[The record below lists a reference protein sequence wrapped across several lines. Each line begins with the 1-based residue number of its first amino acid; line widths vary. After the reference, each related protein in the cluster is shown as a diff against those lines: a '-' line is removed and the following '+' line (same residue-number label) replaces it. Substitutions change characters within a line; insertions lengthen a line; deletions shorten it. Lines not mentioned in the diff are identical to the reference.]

1 MWTWTCSRDGNVTL
15 DPQLVL
21 KGSRR
26 RDGVDALVISLYARG
41 MTVRDIQAHLAE
53 IYDVT
58 VSPDLISKITDSVL
72 EEVAEW
78 QSRPLDRIWPVLFLD
93 AVVCKVRDNG
103 TVRNKAAH
111 LAVAVDTEGKK
122 EVRASGWRPPR

>member
-26 RDGVDALVISLYARG
+26 RDGVDALVISRYARG
-41 MTVRDIQAHLAE
+41 MTVRDILAHLAE

-58 VSPDLISKITDSVL
+58 VSPDLISTISDSVL
-72 EEVAEW
+72 KEVTEG
-78 QSRPLDRIWPVLFLD
+78 QSRPPDRIWPVIVLG
-93 AVVCKVRDNG
+93 AVTCKVRDNG
-103 TVRNKAAH
+103 QVCNKAAH
-111 LAVAVDTEGKK
+111 VAVGVDTE
-122 EVRASGWRPPR
+122 